1 MRHDMLAIVPGLLA
15 VLLFSL
21 VASSCGEWCAERLR
35 LEAETGMKAGLVA
48 AAVAVQAIVFL
59 ALG

>member
-1 MRHDMLAIVPGLLA
+1 MLAIIPSLLA

-48 AAVAVQAIVFL
+48 AAVAVQAVVVA